1 MHIEY
6 PWDKFLKVNTILCD
20 FWYILLHHSAKLL
33 GQFINAM
40 AVHLFPCIF
49 INIGHYHGGKSVQQ
63 NRVYHCCLNL
73 HFFDR
78 SCKCKWRTWFQAV
91 NGEGRERWGPVTV
104 TASPG
109 KGHPSEAVTLLAAG
123 RGQGCPGEDGGTGQ
137 GVKHSPGPRE
147 PGKGRGGWLGRHSG
161 AWRGVLTARGAPLVW
176 AGELL

>member
-78 SCKCKWRTWFQAV
+78 SKCHFFTHRDYLNNLSLSSPLVVHFLQNFLQIIFIYLYTYLL
-91 NGEGRERWGPVTV
+91 P
-104 TASPG
+104 AS
-109 KGHPSEAVTLLAAG
+109 STRLLA
-123 RGQGCPGEDGGTGQ
+123 P
-137 GVKHSPGPRE
+137 
-147 PGKGRGGWLGRHSG
+147 WLSISFIFVCLMLCLHIICI
-161 AWRGVLTARGAPLVW
+161 
-176 AGELL
+176 